1 MTLSTPAVAVCCCRA
16 SCNSRLS
23 RVTSV
28 SSRGA
33 ATAAQGLRCIAARQ
47 RLAVVRFSRFA
58 TRFITPSHRRPLAQ
72 DTASYRLAPTDA
84 YKIAVK
90 DCTTSAL
97 GHKRTFAAQ
106 KGMSALPPKA
116 DMCGATRSC
125 PLSANS
131 GHRAFSTFQTNT
143 ARRGRIILISVNS
156 PGCVSTSIEP
166 PCCLTMMS

>member
-1 MTLSTPAVAVCCCRA
+1 MSASHSRA
-16 SCNSRLS
+16 AELGE
-23 RVTSV
+23 RVEDHLKVKGRAADDLEHTGCGGLLLQGLLQLASKPRDLCFL
-28 SSRGA
+28 RGA

-106 KGMSALPPKA
+106 NVMSALPLKA
-116 DMCGATRSC
+116 DMCSATR
-125 PLSANS
+125 
-131 GHRAFSTFQTNT
+131 HVR
-143 ARRGRIILISVNS
+143 
-156 PGCVSTSIEP
+156 
-166 PCCLTMMS
+166 